1 MTTFDSTETMPN
13 SDALNDSDSSMDLVE
28 MIETVISSVENDQS
42 AMVSHTDG
50 GHLWKFGYG
59 TVEVFVQLTGL
70 TEDDSFTVWSNLLM
84 LPAKDEPQLMHKL
97 LEMNWAETFEARF
110 GIFGNQIVI
119 LSTRAVAEISP
130 GEVSRLITIVATIAD
145 EQDEVLQSKFG
156 APS

>member
-1 MTTFDSTETMPN
+1 MTD
-13 SDALNDSDSSMDLVE
+13 SDAFNTSESSTNLVE

-70 TEDDSFTVWSNLLM
+70 TEEDSFTVWSNLLT
-84 LPAKDEPQLMHKL
+84 LPAKDEPQLMRKL

-110 GIFGNQIVI
+110 GIFGDQIVI
-119 LSTRAVAEISP
+119 SSMRAVADISP

-145 EQDEVLQSKFG
+145 EQDEILQSKFG

>member
-1 MTTFDSTETMPN
+1 MTD
-13 SDALNDSDSSMDLVE
+13 SDAFNTNESSTNLVE
-28 MIETVISSVENDQS
+28 MIETVISSLENDQS

-70 TEDDSFTVWSNLLM
+70 TEEDSFTVWSNLLK
-84 LPAKDEPQLMHKL
+84 LPAKDELQLMRKL
-97 LEMNWAETFEARF
+97 LEMNWSETFEARF
-110 GIFGNQIVI
+110 GIFGDQIVI
-119 LSTRAVAEISP
+119 LSARAVAEISP

-145 EQDEVLQSKFG
+145 EQDEILQSKFG